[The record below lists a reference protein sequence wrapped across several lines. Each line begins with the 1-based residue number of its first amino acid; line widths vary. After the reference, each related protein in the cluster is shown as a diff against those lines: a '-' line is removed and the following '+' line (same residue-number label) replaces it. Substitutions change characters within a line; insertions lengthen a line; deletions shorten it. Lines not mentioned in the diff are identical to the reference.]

1 MSDLQEL
8 KRKIYEE
15 DKVAQL
21 LEELGCENIH
31 LEQNGRLLVARLPNG
46 DNNRS
51 IQIKMNEHLT
61 TDIRTRNINGDIFS
75 LVGYIEFGY
84 TTFEEIKENLYQIKV
99 FVCNVLKYKDF
110 LKRNQKKE
118 ESRNWNEWLKKIK
131 RKSNRTNYEF
141 QENEPIP
148 KETMDQYLPFGHWL
162 FYDEGINFRTQ
173 YEFGVR
179 FDKVSER
186 IVFPVR
192 NRHGQLIGVKGRYAG
207 NDKEIMDNAK
217 YLYIY
222 ACDKSLELYN
232 LDRALPYIKEKN
244 EVIVVEGAKTVWLLA
259 QWGCRNV
266 VSIEGSSL
274 TPVQA
279 MLLKELDVDIVFA
292 FDKDVEMENIMKVT
306 RQIKSRLLTV
316 IYDKDNLLG
325 PKDSPTDKGRYVWT
339 WLYRNCRQTIRF
351 AS

>member
-1 MSDLQEL
+1 
-8 KRKIYEE
+8 
-15 DKVAQL
+15 
-21 LEELGCENIH
+21 
-31 LEQNGRLLVARLPNG
+31 
-46 DNNRS
+46 
-51 IQIKMNEHLT
+51 
-61 TDIRTRNINGDIFS
+61 
-75 LVGYIEFGY
+75 
-84 TTFEEIKENLYQIKV
+84 
-99 FVCNVLKYKDF
+99 
-110 LKRNQKKE
+110 
-118 ESRNWNEWLKKIK
+118 
-131 RKSNRTNYEF
+131 
-141 QENEPIP
+141 
-148 KETMDQYLPFGHWL
+148 
-162 FYDEGINFRTQ
+162 
-173 YEFGVR
+173 
-179 FDKVSER
+179 
-186 IVFPVR
+186 
-192 NRHGQLIGVKGRYAG
+192 
-207 NDKEIMDNAK
+207 MDNAK